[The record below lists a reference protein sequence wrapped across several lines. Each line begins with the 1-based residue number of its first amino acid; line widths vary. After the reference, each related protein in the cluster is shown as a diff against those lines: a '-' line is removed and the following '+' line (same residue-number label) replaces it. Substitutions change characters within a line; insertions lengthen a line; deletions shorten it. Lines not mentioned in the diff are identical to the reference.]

1 MIYDN
6 SYSIV
11 DFIYKLIDSF
21 VGFVRRNPVLCLV
34 LLFIALASPQM
45 LAGAFKAIIYVIMF
59 FLILMLAIGIYL
71 SYRFNRLRQDAEQK
85 MRNASGSYRSYGH
98 NTQQPREGEVSVHQT
113 EPQEKK
119 INKDVGDYV
128 DFEDIGPKK

>member
-1 MIYDN
+1 M
-6 SYSIV
+6 
-11 DFIYKLIDSF
+11 
-21 VGFVRRNPVLCLV
+21 CLV

-59 FLILMLAIGIYL
+59 FLILILAIGLYM
-71 SYRFNRLRQDAEQK
+71 SYRINRLRKDAEQT
-85 MRNASGSYRSYGH
+85 MRNASGSYRNYGR